1 MWGLKM
7 KMNITKHQ
15 PSCSVHPPIRQHQS
29 PFAGFVCA
37 DLLFEVFEFCV
48 IVVTSTK
55 VSSNASNASVKFSTP
70 KESIFTLGHDT
81 DQNRSWQIIWK
92 KIWRVFND
100 NICEFDLDCSEL
112 DRLRQFSPTVL
123 DDCQKLRMIEY
134 YGLSAEFPAVEV
146 PTLLL
151 PKQWPNGICQFDRIQ
166 LISSSFFYHSDAIF
180 AKQFDG
186 GAMEFRL
193 FNQILW
199 LLIRCPIER
208 DEAKW
213 AKWEKEAGRVGMLLG
228 VE

>member
-1 MWGLKM
+1 MSENPKKVEKRLKE
-7 KMNITKHQ
+7 IYIDQ
-15 PSCSVHPPIRQHQS
+15 SVIECLQRIRK
-29 PFAGFVCA
+29 
-37 DLLFEVFEFCV
+37 VFDSKG
-48 IVVTSTK
+48 IHLYIGT
-55 VSSNASNASVKFSTP
+55 
-70 KESIFTLGHDT
+70 DT

-151 PKQWPNGICQFDRIQ
+151 PKQWPNGCTRPAGMEFRRNLSIRPIQ
-166 LISSSFFYHSDAIF
+166 LISSSFFIILMPF
-180 AKQFDG
+180 LTNNLTG
-186 GAMEFRL
+186 ERLEFRL

-213 AKWEKEAGRVGMLLG
+213 AKWEKEAAEWECFWEWNSVDINFPHLKIVL
-228 VE
+228 V